1 MGQMGRIRVDREK
14 EKGNRCLWKIHG
26 SRIIEWFKHEW
37 NDDLELFKWEEW
49 IWEEKIIEGG
59 CEKQR
64 FSYIKNMF
72 KTSYPLEKLI
82 SQNDNE
88 Q

>member
-1 MGQMGRIRVDREK
+1 M
-14 EKGNRCLWKIHG
+14 
-26 SRIIEWFKHEW
+26 
-37 NDDLELFKWEEW
+37 
-49 IWEEKIIEGG
+49 WEEKIIEGG
-59 CEKQR
+59 CEKQH